1 MRYINLRF
9 TYLGLLTYMVN
20 GCIRKGYELE
30 NINTAIDEHAHC
42 YSDMSPITAEEQQ
55 RVIAEL
61 EKEKKVPYI
70 DCG

>member
-1 MRYINLRF
+1 
-9 TYLGLLTYMVN
+9 MVN